1 MLLDEFIAQFE
12 EQIDEIEPGTVTADT
27 AFRELKEWDSMAAL
41 SVIAFIDRKFNKQL
55 TGEDLSRHATVG
67 LLFNFVSA

>member
-1 MLLDEFIAQFE
+1 MLLNEFIAQFE
-12 EQIDEIEPGTVTADT
+12 EQVDEIETGTITADT

-55 TGEDLSRHATVG
+55 TGDDLSKYPTVG
-67 LLFNFVSA
+67 QLFNFVSA